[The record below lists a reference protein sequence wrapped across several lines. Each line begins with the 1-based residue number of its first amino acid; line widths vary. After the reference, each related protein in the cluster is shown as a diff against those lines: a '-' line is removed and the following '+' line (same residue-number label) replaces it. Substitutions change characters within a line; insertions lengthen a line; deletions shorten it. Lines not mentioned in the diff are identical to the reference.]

1 MYIMIKFY
9 LPGAFE
15 LPQFNMLVFRCM
27 MNNPEWFY
35 DGTNVDQVYGSCPNM
50 LWNSGRVVYDLFMP
64 IDIAKR
70 YIETYNSIGVGVRFT
85 FTNSELEEKHLGDTY
100 CNMICEYIENTEL
113 NSVLVSSPL
122 LEEYLR
128 KTYPNLRIASSI
140 TKGLKTKESIIE
152 ETKRENYDCMVLPT
166 QFNKDFEWLETIENK
181 DKVEILLNVHCEPSC
196 PKKSAHY
203 KKLGQIMCNCGSGFL
218 TTNPFPCTG
227 YDSNFYTTT
236 YREDVK
242 MMISM
247 ISGADI
253 VNGNITD
260 YEEQLVIAS
269 PISYVDE
276 NTVPTIICHGTADE
290 LVPYSNATNLFKL
303 LCEYG
308 VECELI
314 TFEDSG
320 HGLES
325 DPEASEYAERRF
337 YEFVEKYLR

>member
-35 DGTNVDQVYGSCPNM
+35 DRTNVDQVYGSCPNM

-64 IDIAKR
+64 MDIAKR

-152 ETKRENYDCMVLPT
+152 ETKREDYDCMVLPT

-196 PKKSAHY
+196 PRKSAHY

-227 YDSNFYTTT
+227 YDSNFYTARE
-236 YREDVK
+236 REDFCSYEDLKKFEEMGFSKFKLEGREACYDYALYLSVIDEYAYYMVK
-242 MMISM
+242 PEYK
-247 ISGADI
+247 DI
-253 VNGNITD
+253 FR
-260 YEEQLVIAS
+260 Y
-269 PISYVDE
+269 
-276 NTVPTIICHGTADE
+276 TILKETTTRIKE
-290 LVPYSNATNLFKL
+290 NATK
-303 LCEYG
+303 
-308 VECELI
+308 
-314 TFEDSG
+314 
-320 HGLES
+320 
-325 DPEASEYAERRF
+325 
-337 YEFVEKYLR
+337 